1 MEVYNRLKDEKKRS
15 PPPVSTDWRSVL
27 DDWVRTEVDL
37 SRYHNRTRQD
47 REELAQRLLA
57 AAVREGAA
65 EDQAKDIARQMAAEL
80 AGYGPIQPL
89 LDDPSITEIMVN
101 GPGQIW
107 VERQGLIRKAD
118 IVFRDMG
125 HLKKMV
131 ERIVAPTGRRVDEA
145 SPYVDLRLPDG
156 SRVNIIISPVS
167 LLGPVVTIRRFPEK
181 VFTVEDMIT
190 TGALTEKMADFLRV
204 CVAGKLSS
212 IVSGGTGSGKTTTL
226 NVISGFIPSGE
237 RIITV
242 EDAAELRLPHEHVVP
257 LEARPANMEG
267 RGEVTIRSL
276 VRNALRMRPDRI
288 IIGEVRGG
296 EALDMLQAMNT
307 GHDGSLG
314 TIHAN
319 SEVDAISRL
328 ETAVILGSAE
338 LPLQV
343 IRAQIGSAVRLI
355 IQQARLRDGSRKIVG
370 ISEVFPREGNVGL
383 RKLCQFVPHG
393 LDDEGRILGNFVWT
407 GEKPAFLGRLA
418 DLGIELGGEYFA
430 SAGGFSDA
438 QSAPEF

>member
-1 MEVYNRLKDEKKRS
+1 MEVYNRLKDEKRKS
-15 PPPVSTDWRSVL
+15 PPSFSADWRSVL

-37 SRYHNRTRQD
+37 SRYQNRMRRD
-47 REELAQRLLA
+47 RDELAQRLLA
-57 AAVREGAA
+57 VAKREGAD
-65 EDQAKDIARQMAAEL
+65 EGQAQELAQQMAAEL

-101 GPGQIW
+101 GPDQVW
-107 VERQGLIRKAD
+107 VERRGLIRKAD
-118 IVFRDMG
+118 VVFRDLG

-167 LLGPVVTIRRFPEK
+167 LLGPVITIRRFPEK
-181 VFTVEDMIT
+181 VFTVDDLIAG
-190 TGALTEKMADFLRV
+190 GALTEKMASFLQA
-204 CVAGKLSS
+204 CVAGKMST

-226 NVISGFIPSGE
+226 NVIYGFIPAGE

-257 LEARPANMEG
+257 LEARPPNMEG

-288 IIGEVRGG
+288 IVGEVRGA

-319 SEVDAISRL
+319 SETDAVSRL

-338 LPLQV
+338 LPLPV

-370 ISEVFPREGNVGL
+370 ISEVFPKEGGVGL
-383 RKLCQFVPHG
+383 CKLCQFVPRG
-393 LDDEGRILGNFVWT
+393 LDGDGRILGDFAWT
-407 GEKPAFLGRLA
+407 GEKPSFLDRLA
-418 DLGIELGGEYFA
+418 DLGMELGGDFFEG
-430 SAGGFSDA
+430 AGGRSDP
-438 QSAPEF
+438 Q